1 MPPQDKEFAD
11 PAGIRKTWAIPNINN
26 SKKGNGLGA
35 GTRKYATNSYLRAR
49 RSPLQA
55 NNELKD

>member
-1 MPPQDKEFAD
+1 MEYVMYKIDLNKY
-11 PAGIRKTWAIPNINN
+11 IWAIPNINV

-35 GTRKYATNSYLRAR
+35 STRKYATNSYLRAR

-55 NNELKD
+55 NKELKD